1 MADKTISIKV
11 EDANFKK
18 NLEKAKEGIPEV
30 VQKVFEDNAQ
40 IIYENSQPLVPVLT
54 GRLRDSGEVLTKD
67 PEGREE
73 MYASISY
80 GGGLVDYAVKVHED
94 LQMHHP
100 HGGQAKFLEIPFEE
114 QVPEIT
120 SQLSEAINQF
130 LGRL

>member
-1 MADKTISIKV
+1 MKGKAISIKV
-11 EDANFKK
+11 EDSNFKE
-18 NLEKAKEGIPEV
+18 NLKKAQRGSPKV
-30 VQKVFEDNAQ
+30 VQKVFENNAQ

-54 GRLRDSGEVLTKD
+54 GRLRDSGEVMTKD
-67 PEGREE
+67 PEGNEE

-80 GGGLVDYAVKVHED
+80 GGDLVNYAVRVHED
-94 LQMHHP
+94 LQMNHP

-130 LGRL
+130 LGQL

>member
-1 MADKTISIKV
+1 MKGKAISIKV
-11 EDANFKK
+11 EDSNFKE
-18 NLEKAKEGIPEV
+18 NLKKAQRGIPKV
-30 VQKVFEDNAQ
+30 VQKVFENNAQ

-67 PEGREE
+67 PENNEE

-80 GGGLVDYAVKVHED
+80 GGGLVNYAVRVHED
-94 LQMHHP
+94 LQLNHP

-130 LGRL
+130 LGQL